1 MIDYL
6 ETNNYRRRKNPE
18 RKREYDKAYR
28 QMIKNKKQAMDLMI
42 SEAIKYDIK
51 IKLTFILLLLAGCL
65 GPELFTLGGIKV
77 TAGTAIT
84 VPHKIEA
91 IKNSKE

>member
-1 MIDYL
+1 MTL
-6 ETNNYRRRKNPE
+6 N
-18 RKREYDKAYR
+18 
-28 QMIKNKKQAMDLMI
+28 
-42 SEAIKYDIK
+42 K
-51 IKLTFILLLLAGCL
+51 IKLPILIVIILLVAGCL

-91 IKNSKE
+91 FEKYKEKKKQEELKNDTK

>member
-1 MIDYL
+1 MKWIIL
-6 ETNNYRRRKNPE
+6 I
-18 RKREYDKAYR
+18 
-28 QMIKNKKQAMDLMI
+28 M
-42 SEAIKYDIK
+42 
-51 IKLTFILLLLAGCL
+51 LLLTGCL

-91 IKNSKE
+91 YEKYKEEKEKKEYKAEEHKKRFELNKIDERTFEIYY

>member
-1 MIDYL
+1 MIL
-6 ETNNYRRRKNPE
+6 R
-18 RKREYDKAYR
+18 
-28 QMIKNKKQAMDLMI
+28 
-42 SEAIKYDIK
+42 

-91 IKNSKE
+91 YQKY